1 MKNTN
6 LLCVVLCALAAFC
19 DPARAEVT
27 GDPVRLDSGLVA
39 GVWEHNAETRAYRG
53 IPFAAPPVGDL
64 RWEAPQPVQ
73 PWGGVRQADAFSAEC
88 MQPGRPENS
97 VYSEY
102 SGQQA
107 MSEDCLYLNVF
118 APASIPTKKLPVMVW
133 IYGGAFQQ
141 GAATN
146 PTFAR
151 GDLVQRGV
159 ILVTFNY
166 RLGAFGFLAHPEL
179 TLRSGHHASGNYG
192 LMDQLEALRWVKR
205 NIANFGGD
213 PDNVTIFGQ
222 SAGGASVVDLMAS
235 PPAKNLFHRAI
246 AESVGLLPMDSLEQA
261 EKRGENFAT
270 RAHATDIA
278 SLRALPAVD
287 VLRLGAEMQPPL
299 FPIVDGW
306 LMPES
311 ASDMFAEGKQADV
324 PFLAGWNANE
334 GTTFPHSKTA
344 AEFKGKVEKR
354 LGENASATLRLYPAM
369 DDDQAQRSSMELT
382 GDNVLTL
389 GVLKAVRDQAA
400 KTNHQVF
407 LYHFE
412 HPQPFFADQNFRE
425 LQPAAALGVF
435 HSSEYPYIFG
445 TLHVLTR
452 AWTDDDRN
460 ISDTLQKYWSNFART
475 GNPNGHGLPD
485 WQAFGQREKPA
496 LLIRNTPEMGAIPG
510 VDKLDFLDR
519 IGIWGVFF

>member
-1 MKNTN
+1 MKKTN
-6 LLCVVLCALAAFC
+6 LLYVGLCALAAFC
-19 DPARAEVT
+19 ALARAEVT
-27 GDPVRLDSGLVA
+27 GDPVPVDGGLVA

-53 IPFAAPPVGDL
+53 IPFAAPPVGNL
-64 RWEAPQPVQ
+64 RWAAPHPVQ
-73 PWGGVRQADAFSAEC
+73 PWTGVRHADTFSAEC
-88 MQPGRPENS
+88 MQPSRPEDS
-97 VYSEY
+97 VYAEY

-118 APASIPTKKLPVMVW
+118 APARIPAKKLPVMVW

-146 PTFAR
+146 PTFVR
-151 GDLVQRGV
+151 GNLVRRGV

-179 TLRSGHHASGNYG
+179 TAESGHHASGNYG

-205 NIANFGGD
+205 NIAAFGGN

-222 SAGGASVVDLMAS
+222 SAGGASVVDLMAAPS
-235 PPAKNLFHRAI
+235 GKNLFHRAI

-261 EKRGENFAT
+261 EKRGENFA
-270 RAHATDIA
+270 AHAGSGDLA

-287 VLRLGAEMQPPL
+287 ILRLGAQMQPPL

-306 LMPES
+306 VMPES
-311 ASDMFAEGKQADV
+311 ASDVFAEGKQADI
-324 PFLAGWNANE
+324 PFLTGWNADE

-344 AEFKGKVEKR
+344 SEFKDKIEKR
-354 LGENASATLRLYPAM
+354 LGENAAAALRLYPAAN
-369 DDDQAQRSSMELT
+369 DGQAQRSSMEIT

-389 GVLKAVRDQAA
+389 GVLKAVRDQIA
-400 KTNHQVF
+400 KANQQVF

-452 AWTDDDRN
+452 AWTDDDRK
-460 ISDTLQKYWSNFART
+460 ISDMMQQYWSNFART
-475 GNPNGHGLPD
+475 GNPNGPGVPV
-485 WQAFGQREKPA
+485 WQNFEQPKESA
-496 LLIRNTPEMGAIPG
+496 LLIRSTTEMGTIPG
-510 VDKLDFLDR
+510 IDRLDFLDR
-519 IGIWGVFF
+519 IGVSGVFF